1 MPLLTIYNKLK
12 LPYLKFCIFLVLII
26 YISKIYNSKSWI
38 SLFFMCNVNNK
49 HLLVLLYN
57 FLNNVNILKMLNF
70 TELLNYIIKYNN
82 KY

>member
-1 MPLLTIYNKLK
+1 MTLLAMYNKLK
-12 LPYLKFCIFLVLII
+12 LLYLKFCIFLVLII

-38 SLFFMCNVNNK
+38 SLFFMCNMNNR